1 MIAIMLFSVL
11 GPFLGYILISLTVAL
26 VVLFAISLKEDGVK
40 EKLEEIEKARRK
52 KLGKAKMKVILE
64 EKHKCEH
71 ALKVCRLLRWIC
83 VAVLLAVVVF
93 CVVLVFI
100 GLSTLSSVFS
110 AR

>member
-71 ALKVCRLLRWIC
+71 TLKV
-83 VAVLLAVVVF
+83 
-93 CVVLVFI
+93 
-100 GLSTLSSVFS
+100 
-110 AR
+110 